1 MAEGTQTAP
10 GAPNTTFD
18 VIYHFD
24 SVAQQG
30 TGGSALE
37 RVSASNAQAVAE
49 RVREL
54 LTQASFIVED
64 AHHTGSLIVIQSAN
78 VNYVEVRQRS
88 AGGGRWCVP

>member
-1 MAEGTQTAP
+1 MAEQQQAGTTQRAP
-10 GAPNTTFD
+10 ESTFD

-37 RVSASNAQAVAE
+37 RVSAPHAQAVAE

-54 LTQASFIVED
+54 LAQTSFIIED
-64 AHHTGSLIVIQSAN
+64 AHHAGSLIVVQSAN
-78 VNYVEVRQRS
+78 VNYVEVRQRG
-88 AGGGRWCVP
+88 AGFRTG